1 MRRVARI
8 ASLVILFAVAF
19 GAAWVPLPLYAAG
32 PGPAD
37 EVAPL
42 IDVRGVPRYGSQGRF
57 IMTTVSFTQVTAL
70 DSLLVWIDDARA
82 IVPREVLYPPGVD
95 PDLDQ
100 RRAISQMDTS
110 KITASTVVL
119 GELFDYP
126 KEHGRG
132 ALIAQVGADCAA
144 EGKLFVG
151 DLVVAIEGR
160 PIGSVRE
167 ASRALDRVPVDE
179 AIGFRV
185 RAGGEVH
192 DIELRRGPCPGSEE
206 PLVGI
211 SMVDPFPFEIEIASG
226 DVGGP
231 SAGLMFSLGLYDTLT
246 PGDLTGGRTIAGTGT
261 LTPEGEVGPIGGIV
275 DKVIGA
281 EREEA
286 HVFLVPAA
294 NMPELAEVDT
304 GAMQLISVATFD
316 EAVDALEALEPLEPS

>member
-8 ASLVILFAVAF
+8 ASLVAVFAVAF
-19 GAAWVPLPLYAAG
+19 GAAWVPLPFYSEG

-37 EVAPL
+37 EIAPL
-42 IDVRGVPRYGSQGRF
+42 IDVQGVPRYGSEGRF

-70 DSLLVWIDDARA
+70 ESLFVWLDQARS
-82 IVPREVLYPPGVD
+82 IVSRDEVYPPGVD
-95 PDLDQ
+95 PDVDQ
-100 RRAISQMDTS
+100 RRSISQMDTS
-110 KITASTVVL
+110 KISASTVVL

-126 KEHGRG
+126 QEHGRG
-132 ALIAQVGADCAA
+132 ALIAQVGADCPA
-144 EGKLFVG
+144 EGELFVG
-151 DLVVAIEGR
+151 DLVVAIEGE
-160 PIGSVRE
+160 GVESVRD
-167 ASRALDRVPVDE
+167 ARRTLDRVPLDE

-192 DIELRRGPCPGSEE
+192 DVELRRGPCPGSEE

-211 SMVDPFPFEIEIASG
+211 SMVDPFPFEIEISSG
-226 DVGGP
+226 EVGGP

-261 LTPEGEVGPIGGIV
+261 LTPQGEVGPIGGIA

-281 EREEA
+281 ERVGA
-286 HVFLVPAA
+286 NVFLVPAQ
-294 NMPELAEVDT
+294 NMSELEGVDT

-316 EAVDALEALEPLEPS
+316 QAVTALEGLEPQS

>member
-1 MRRVARI
+1 MRRAARI
-8 ASLVILFAVAF
+8 ASLVALFAVAF

-32 PGPAD
+32 PGPVD

-42 IDVRGVPRYGSQGRF
+42 IDVRGVPRYGSEGRF
-57 IMTTVSFTQVTAL
+57 VMTTVSFTQITAL
-70 DSLLVWIDDARA
+70 DSLLVWIDEARA
-82 IVPREVLYPPGVD
+82 IVPREVLYTPGVD

-119 GELFDYP
+119 GELFNYP
-126 KEHGRG
+126 EEHGRG
-132 ALIAQVGADCAA
+132 ALVAQVGADCAA
-144 EGKLFVG
+144 EGELFVG

-160 PIGSVRE
+160 LVGSVRE
-167 ASRALDRVPVDE
+167 ARRALDRVPVDE
-179 AIGFRV
+179 AIGLRV

-192 DIELRRGPCPGSEE
+192 DVELRRGPCQSSEE

-261 LTPEGEVGPIGGIV
+261 LTPQGGVGPIGGIV

-281 EREEA
+281 ERVEA
-286 HVFLVPAA
+286 DVFLVPAQ

-304 GAMQLISVATFD
+304 GAMKLISVATFD
-316 EAVDALEALEPLEPS
+316 EAVEALEALEPS